1 MKTYDATRGYFY
13 SSTKYD
19 PSWAYAIVQAARQRD
34 SEPCQVCGGDRLRQ
48 DFTGSGRCHAARP
61 VDLGQAI
68 RAGDKTIPSEGEGTQ
83 QLTTQG
89 ENVNVRTQAV
99 QVLRGYVGQ
108 VLVDSVIV
116 WQSEPKKTYAG
127 AMDKAQRHLQEQFA
141 KLMDAEI

>member
-19 PSWAYAIVQAARQRD
+19 PSWAYAI
-34 SEPCQVCGGDRLRQ
+34 
-48 DFTGSGRCHAARP
+48 
-61 VDLGQAI
+61 GQAI